1 MTDQSSRLSI
11 ANLRTTSKLI
21 KHTASTFSS
30 NLFTLIFLSLLLFS
44 FRTFFENGAHVLSSF
59 IDRDP
64 SLKSL
69 LSRLDLAGRH
79 HHRDRNGKSEED
91 HWLVIDQKGGGGG
104 ICLPCTPEEEKQIV
118 EELNREAERDL
129 KWERYV
135 GQDLVDNLD
144 NGKSLESQDL
154 DEPELVRILQ
164 EGKDY
169 VLVPKKVW
177 EKLVQW
183 YKGGPTLPRKM
194 ISQGVFNKTQ
204 FNVEVYPLRLKLIDS
219 RDDNESTIQISKKAS
234 LQELYERVCSVRRV
248 EHDDFFSAD
257 DESDSPVVPKSPPN
271 GSYVILHNF
280 DPKFGYS
287 DVVIDNGVKVPE
299 IVRSGIQFKAAEEN
313 HSYVDNANND
323 ENKDSERSR
332 EDFNSKASGEEKIV
346 DLQFLVKGL
355 ELGRRDAAALFF
367 LMSFLSAAY
376 GWVILGFTAIYSW
389 VLGIVFVV
397 VVNDLLGRHGSFIG
411 VVWDGSRLGSKRLA
425 GFILMRWAVRDAL
438 TQLVGMWFFG
448 EIEDQYSFFKLF
460 IRLKL
465 MPFSITLPWING
477 FETEISGFLI
487 IWMLLDLVVGFIF
500 VVDAWV
506 TTVETRRTGREILKE
521 GCYLISTMFNQAVQ
535 IKCYEEILCGSAARW
550 VFAQVFG
557 KILATLLQSAF
568 EVYFM
573 VAWLIFYFVARCKDA
588 DSEGRRFGRR
598 ELKGLID
605 GLR

>member
-21 KHTASTFSS
+21 KQTASTFSS

-79 HHRDRNGKSEED
+79 QHRIYRRRPFL
-91 HWLVIDQKGGGGG
+91 HL
-104 ICLPCTPEEEKQIV
+104 T
-118 EELNREAERDL
+118 R
-129 KWERYV
+129 V
-135 GQDLVDNLD
+135 GTLD
-144 NGKSLESQDL
+144 
-154 DEPELVRILQ
+154 
-164 EGKDY
+164 
-169 VLVPKKVW
+169 
-177 EKLVQW
+177 
-183 YKGGPTLPRKM
+183 
-194 ISQGVFNKTQ
+194 
-204 FNVEVYPLRLKLIDS
+204 
-219 RDDNESTIQISKKAS
+219 
-234 LQELYERVCSVRRV
+234 
-248 EHDDFFSAD
+248 DDFFSAD

-287 DVVIDNGVKVPE
+287 DVVIHNGVKVPE

-323 ENKDSERSR
+323 EDEDSERSR
-332 EDFNSKASGEEKIV
+332 EDFNSKESGEEKIV

-367 LMSFLSAAY
+367 LVSFLSAAY

-425 GFILMRWAVRDAL
+425 GFILMSWAVRDAL

-448 EIEDQYSFFKLF
+448 EIEDQYTFFKLF
-460 IRLKL
+460 VRLKL
-465 MPFSITLPWING
+465 MPFSIMLPWING

-487 IWMLLDLVVGFIF
+487 IWMLLDLVVGFLF
-500 VVDAWV
+500 AVDAWV
-506 TTVETRRTGREILKE
+506 TTVDTRRTGREILKE

-588 DSEGRRFGRR
+588 DSDGRRFGRR